1 MAFPVSVLVG
11 KAEDEA
17 DPTVSTDKKLDNAE
31 AGSGCE
37 TVLPASQ
44 KDKQNSKTVGMV
56 NILIL
61 RRGNRSQER
70 WKRRRLGSIE

>member
-1 MAFPVSVLVG
+1 MAFPVSVPVG

-17 DPTVSTDKKLDNAE
+17 DPAVSTDKKLDNAE
-31 AGSGCE
+31 AGSGRD
-37 TVLPASQ
+37 TVLPAPQ
-44 KDKQNSKTVGMV
+44 KENKTSKTVGMA

-61 RRGNRSQER
+61 RRGDRSQNG